1 MKKEI
6 AELLLDIKAVILR
19 PEKPFRYASGILSP
33 IYCDNRMIISY
44 PEKRNIVRDSFIEII
59 RKHSP
64 EAGMIA
70 GTATAGIPHAAL
82 IADTMGLPMIYV
94 RSSSKGHGREN
105 LIEGR
110 MEKGENTIMIEDL
123 VSTGGSSVRACKAVR
138 ENGGLLTHCYA
149 IFTYGMKKAEENFA
163 QNNITLHTLSD
174 FSTLVDVAYQKGY
187 ITDSQKETVMLWNK
201 DPEGWGKV

>member
-44 PEKRNIVRDSFIEII
+44 PEKRDIVRDSFIEII

-64 EAGMIA
+64 EVGIIA